1 MMKCLRWH
9 LEGNVFAIVV
19 ALLVAAVLISVAIFG
34 ISVRSDNLNGFG
46 PDWECT
52 NHPQGE
58 PTCIKRVKR

>member
-1 MMKCLRWH
+1 
-9 LEGNVFAIVV
+9 VFAIVV

-58 PTCIKRVKR
+58 PTCIKRVKP